1 MSEDCSELL
10 ERLGSPTRAT
20 QRGACDEALPR
31 VRSEPAL
38 RDAVR
43 ELLRAENPF
52 ARFSAA
58 WLLFQSERPSLRL
71 LPALLESLE
80 LRDGDLRWQAA
91 QMLTALGRMQA
102 EVLPVVLH
110 EANAAVSPARRRMA
124 IFVLRELAPERA
136 ETGAA
141 YLRALDDPDGD
152 VRRAAL
158 SCFAKLT
165 DPDRALA
172 LRAIAL
178 ARGADPDPRMA
189 RIATVVLPEL
199 ARFHPDLRD
208 DVKAALAELER
219 ASDPSLVRGAQAARE
234 RLRDSHG

>member
-1 MSEDCSELL
+1 VSDVADLL
-10 ERLGSPTRAT
+10 ERLGSPARAT
-20 QRGACDEALPR
+20 QREACDEAVTRL
-31 VRSEPAL
+31 RSEPAL
-38 RDAVR
+38 RDTVRSVLRGANAV
-43 ELLRAENPF
+43 

-58 WLLFQSERPSLRL
+58 WVLFHVERPTLRL
-71 LPALLESLE
+71 LPALLDSLE

-91 QMLTALGRMQA
+91 QMLTALGRLQA

-110 EANAAVSPARRRMA
+110 EAGAAVSPARRRMA

-136 ETGAA
+136 ETGAVF
-141 YLRALDDPDGD
+141 LRALADPDDD

-172 LRAIAL
+172 VRALEL

-199 ARFHPDLRD
+199 AAFHPDLRGEIA
-208 DVKAALAELER
+208 VALTELER
-219 ASDPSLVRGAQAARE
+219 ASDPSLARGAQAARQ
-234 RLRDSHG
+234 RLGNTDA

>member
-1 MSEDCSELL
+1 VSEDRSELL
-10 ERLGSPTRAT
+10 ERLGSLARAT
-20 QRGACDEALPR
+20 QRGACEEALPL
-31 VRSEPAL
+31 VRSDPVV

-43 ELLRAENPF
+43 GLLRAESPI

-58 WLLFQSERPSLRL
+58 WLLFQSERPTLRL

-91 QMLTALGRMQA
+91 QMLTALGRLQA

-110 EANAAVSPARRRMA
+110 DANAAVSPARRRMA
-124 IFVLRELAPERA
+124 IFVLRELAPERP
-136 ETGAA
+136 ETGTA

-165 DPDRALA
+165 DPERALA

-189 RIATVVLPEL
+189 RIATVVLPAL

-208 DVKAALAELER
+208 DVSAALAELER
-219 ASDPSLVRGAQAARE
+219 ASDPSLARGAQAARE
-234 RLRDSHG
+234 RLRDTDG